1 MNQPLGFFQEAFR
14 VAPVGML
21 VVNATG
27 AIVDVN
33 TQLELLFGYSRADLL
48 DQPVELL
55 VHGLAETHRQRRL
68 EFLDKPEARPITG
81 RDLFGKHRDGRQIP
95 VEVGLTPLSTP
106 AAAVLACVVDLTER
120 KRAEEQFR
128 LAIEAAPNG
137 MLMVDEKGTIV
148 LVNAQIEQLF
158 GYTRHEL
165 VGRSVDELLPARYRG
180 GHGDSRRSFFA
191 HPRARPMAEG
201 RELFALR
208 KDGQEFPVEIGLS
221 PIMTQSG
228 LLVLGSMV
236 DITERRRARDAL
248 QASLAESEILLREL
262 HHRAKNN
269 LQLIASL
276 LDLAAS
282 SPGPGALAECRDRI
296 NSIALVH
303 EKLYQS
309 GTFTRIGLSD
319 YLRSL
324 GQQVA
329 LAWSPAEGRVEV
341 SVEAE
346 DLTVPLDTAIP
357 CGLIVNELLTN
368 AFKHA
373 FPGEA
378 RGTISVRAT
387 RTGSRIELKVD
398 DDGAGMPAQPA
409 NQPGHLGLELVRALA
424 RQLRA
429 ELHITGE
436 RGTHVTLSFEGGQA

>member
-1 MNQPLGFFQEAFR
+1 MNQPLGFFEEAFR

-21 VVNATG
+21 VVDGAG
-27 AIVDVN
+27 AIIDVN
-33 TQLELLFGYSRADLL
+33 TQLELLFGYGRADLL

-55 VHGLAETHRQRRL
+55 VNGLAETHRL
-68 EFLDKPEARPITG
+68 EFLHKPDARPITG

-95 VEVGLTPLSTP
+95 VEVGLTPLSAP
-106 AAAVLACVVDLTER
+106 AASVLACVVDLTER

-137 MLMVDEKGTIV
+137 MLMVDAQGTIV
-148 LVNAQIEQLF
+148 LVNAQVEQLF
-158 GYTRHEL
+158 GYGRDEL
-165 VGRSVDELLPARYRG
+165 VGQSVDDLLPARFRG
-180 GHGDSRRSFFA
+180 GHAGNRRSFFA
-191 HPRARPMAEG
+191 QPRARPMAEG

-221 PIMTQSG
+221 PIMTQAG
-228 LLVLGSMV
+228 LLVLSSMV
-236 DITERRRARDAL
+236 DITERRRAREAL
-248 QASLAESEILLREL
+248 EASLAESEILLREL

-276 LDLAAS
+276 LDLAS
-282 SPGPGALAECRDRI
+282 SAPGPGALAECRDRI

-309 GTFTRIGLSD
+309 GTVTSIGLSD

-329 LAWSPAEGRVEV
+329 QAWSPADARIEV
-341 SVEAE
+341 SVEA
-346 DLTVPLDTAIP
+346 DDISVALDTAIP

-373 FPGEA
+373 FPSGA

-387 RTGSRIELKVD
+387 RAGSRIELEVE
-398 DDGAGMPAQPA
+398 DDGAGMPV
-409 NQPGHLGLELVRALA
+409 QPGNSPGTWGWSWCVHSRGSCGPSSASRPNAA
-424 RQLRA
+424 RTSACR
-429 ELHITGE
+429 
-436 RGTHVTLSFEGGQA
+436 SKGGPP

>member
-21 VVNATG
+21 VVDG
-27 AIVDVN
+27 AGSIVDVN

-48 DQPVELL
+48 NQPVELL

-68 EFLDKPEARPITG
+68 EFREKPEARPITG

-95 VEVGLTPLSTP
+95 VEVGLTPLSAPT
-106 AAAVLACVVDLTER
+106 ASVLACVVDLTER

-137 MLMVDEKGTIV
+137 MLMVDAEGTIV

-158 GYTRHEL
+158 GYSRAEL

-180 GHGDSRRSFFA
+180 GHAGNRRSFFA
-191 HPRARPMAEG
+191 QPRARPMAEG

-221 PIMTQSG
+221 PIMTQAG

-236 DITERRRARDAL
+236 DITERRRAREAL
-248 QASLAESEILLREL
+248 QASLAESEILLKEL

-276 LDLAAS
+276 LDLASS
-282 SPGPGALAECRDRI
+282 SPAPGALAECRDRI

-309 GTFTRIGLSD
+309 GTFTSIGLSD

-329 LAWSPAEGRVEV
+329 HAWSPAEGRIEV
-341 SVEAE
+341 KVDAD
-346 DLTVPLDTAIP
+346 DLSVPLDTAVP

-373 FPGEA
+373 FPNDA

-387 RTGSRIELKVD
+387 RAGARIVLTVD
-398 DDGAGMPAQPA
+398 DDGTGMPPKAA
-409 NQPGHLGLELVRALA
+409 NEPGHLGLELVRALA

-429 ELHITGE
+429 ELHVTTE
-436 RGTHVTLSFEGGQA
+436 RGTHITLSFEGGQA